1 MRNRRSPSG
10 SGRTCRGQVA
20 ITATKTA
27 GVALAGLLAAVALVP
42 IGAGAQTV
50 ERLDGANRYETA
62 ATISRQTFG
71 APTATAFLATGEA
84 FPDALA
90 AAPAAG
96 PDGPVLLT
104 TRDTLEPPAGA
115 ELDRLGPSQVFVI
128 GGPLVISDAVLD
140 AVETRTGATV
150 ERVFGDDRYG
160 TAAEVAER
168 FFEPALPLVYVASGE
183 RFPDAVAAGAAGARV
198 GAPVLLVQQ
207 NTVPSSTSSALASLD
222 PQRVV
227 VVGGEHVISE
237 TVRQQLGAERIAGGD
252 RYATAAALA
261 NSTSAGDEPVAFLA
275 SGEAFADAVAG
286 GPAAAR
292 RDAPLLL
299 VRPACMPQPTADAL
313 AAWGTG
319 TRVVLGGQAA
329 VSDAA
334 AGGASCTATP
344 SLTVDTVAS
353 GLSIPWD
360 LAFTPD
366 GAMLITERAG
376 TVRAL
381 VNGQLLTVGRVP
393 NVSANGEG
401 GLLGMVLAPDFAT
414 SRHVYL
420 CHNTSADVRV
430 ARYSV
435 AGDYGSLTH
444 AGDVV
449 TGMPTSGGRHSGC
462 RPRFGPDGF
471 LWIGTGDAAQ
481 GTNPQDDNSLGG
493 KVLRIVASTG
503 APAPGNATGTRV
515 FTKGHR
521 NVQGLAFRPGSATP
535 YSAEHGP
542 DRDDEINRLVN
553 GGNYGWNPVPGYNE
567 AVPMTDL
574 QEFPNAVPAVWSS
587 GSPTVATSGLEFL
600 TGSQW
605 RGWEGAL
612 AVACLRGER
621 LLVMHLSE
629 DGGSVAATQTILTNF
644 GRLRTPVQG
653 PDGNLYV
660 TTSNGGGA
668 DVILRVRPS

>member
-1 MRNRRSPSG
+1 MALLSTLVLPS
-10 SGRTCRGQVA
+10 
-20 ITATKTA
+20 
-27 GVALAGLLAAVALVP
+27 
-42 IGAGAQTV
+42 GAGAQTV
-50 ERLDGANRYETA
+50 ERLEGAERYETA
-62 ATISRQTFG
+62 ATISRQTFS
-71 APTATAFLATGEA
+71 APTTRVFLATGEA

-96 PDGPVLLT
+96 STSPVLLT
-104 TRDTLEPPAGA
+104 TKEALPPATGA
-115 ELDRLGPSQVFVI
+115 ELERLEPSQLYVI
-128 GGPLVISDAVLD
+128 GGTEVISDTA
-140 AVETRTGATV
+140 AGEAATRTGATV
-150 ERVFGDDRYG
+150 ERLSGDDRYG
-160 TAAEVAER
+160 TAAAVARE
-168 FFEPALPLVYVASGE
+168 FFDAGLPLVYVASGE

-198 GAPVLLVQQ
+198 GAAVLLVQS
-207 NTVPSSTSSALASLD
+207 NSVPPATSSALAELD
-222 PQRVV
+222 PARVV

-237 TVRQQLGAERIAGGD
+237 SVRQQLGAERISGAD

-261 NSTSAGDEPVAFLA
+261 NSISSGDEPVAFLA

-292 RDAPLLL
+292 RDAPLVL

-319 TRVVLGGQAA
+319 TRVVLGGQLA

-344 SLTVDTVAS
+344 SLAIDTVAS

-366 GAMLITERAG
+366 GALLITERGG

-381 VNGQLLTVGRVP
+381 VNGQLRAVGRVP
-393 NVSANGEG
+393 NVAANGEG

-430 ARYSV
+430 VRYAI
-435 AGDYGSLTH
+435 AGDYGSLAH

-521 NVQGLAFRPGSATP
+521 NVQGLAFRPGSGTP

-567 AVPMTDL
+567 QVPMTDL
-574 QEFPNAVPAVWSS
+574 QEFPDAVPAVWSS
-587 GSPTVATSGLEFL
+587 GSPTVATSGIEFL

-621 LLVMHLSE
+621 LLVMQLSE
-629 DGGSVAATQTILTNF
+629 DGGAVASTETILTNS
-644 GRLRTPVQG
+644 GRLRTPAQG